1 MRMILAMVSVAAG
14 VTVRTEDQ
22 VGSVNA
28 ELASLLRMVGA
39 PCTVVSEKD

>member
-22 VGSVNA
+22 VGSVSA

-39 PCTVVSEKD
+39 PCTVVSEED